1 MDGTL
6 HPLDA
11 KFGVADGISRGLETV
26 AKHFYE
32 NPELLDK
39 VNELVNSK

>member
-11 KFGVADGISRGLETV
+11 KFGVGDGLAKGLEGL
-26 AKHFYE
+26 AAHFE
-32 NPELLDK
+32 ANPETLQK
-39 VNELVNSK
+39 VTDLMNG